1 MEPVRVKAVARAR
14 AEREAAA
21 RKRTISIRVGVLGL
35 VLVFGG
41 AVGVIVSTADA
52 LLLIAPMATGIVLLI
67 AAFLLVRTSAADLLQ
82 TLPDH

>member
-1 MEPVRVKAVARAR
+1 MKAVARAR

-41 AVGVIVSTADA
+41 AVGVIVSPADA
-52 LLLIAPMATGIVLLI
+52 LLLFAPMAIGIVLLI
-67 AAFLLVRTSAADLLQ
+67 TAFLLARTSAGDFLQ